1 MHILDLGFL
10 ESVVAGEVTVQDDPD
25 HLNSGATFT
34 SLAGITYNP

>member
-10 ESVVAGEVTVQDDPD
+10 ESVAGEVTVQDDAD